1 MASPVLLVALTRR
14 WRLIVWL
21 HAGRCATKALYS
33 HDGIDQR
40 PREEA
45 NGVHLD
51 DRRSQCVARVG
62 RAGLGDEPVGQHQGD
77 QIGPLLD
84 GR

>member
-1 MASPVLLVALTRR
+1 MAPPVLLVALTRR

-21 HAGRCATKALYS
+21 RAGRCATKALHS
-33 HDGIDQR
+33 HDGMYQR
-40 PREEA
+40 LREEA

-51 DRRSQCVARVG
+51 DRRSQRFARVG
-62 RAGLGDEPVGQHQGD
+62 RAGTGDDTVGLDDGD

-84 GR
+84 VR